1 MHLMFGSV
9 ATLAVAAIF
18 CLWHAYSE
26 LRLRRERTLRT
37 RVALLLWTVAENCT

>member
-1 MHLMFGSV
+1 MHVIFGSV

-26 LRLRRERTLRT
+26 VRTRRERVLRE
-37 RVALLLWTVAENCT
+37 RVAFLLWTVANNTA